1 MAVDWAKLKLFDCV
15 AEAGSFTEG
24 ARRLHMSQPA
34 LSRQIASL
42 EESLGAKLFH
52 RHARGLVLTHEG
64 EQLHE
69 STREVSDRI
78 DRTMMGIEA
87 SRARPTGE
95 VRLATTVSF
104 GSTWLA
110 RQMGDFVELYPDV
123 TVQLI
128 LADEETDLA
137 RREADCAIR
146 FHAPHQSDLIRKA
159 LAPVHYRVCGSPEY
173 LERYGEPQT
182 LDDLAGHRIV
192 SYGPS
197 APTLIRG
204 VNWLSQAGEGSTL
217 HAPVLTI
224 NNIFGILQAVETGV
238 GLAVLPSYL
247 IQFSRRVRVVLP
259 AAPAPMFRT
268 FFCYPSELRRSLR
281 IGVLRDF
288 IAERMTAEALNP
300 ALGPMPGAHS

>member
-1 MAVDWAKLKLFDCV
+1 MPVDWAKLRLFDCV
-15 AEAGSFTEG
+15 AEAGSFTEA

-42 EESLGAKLFH
+42 EETLGAKLFH

-69 STREVSDRI
+69 STREVSERI
-78 DRTMMGIEA
+78 ERTMMGIEA

-110 RQMGDFVELYPDV
+110 RQMGDFLALYPDI
-123 TVQLI
+123 TVQLV

-159 LAPVHYRVCGSPEY
+159 LAPVHYRICGSPDY
-173 LERYGEPQT
+173 LARHGEPKT
-182 LDDLAGHRIV
+182 VADLANHRIV
-192 SYGPS
+192 AYGPT
-197 APTLIRG
+197 APSLIRG
-204 VNWLSQAGEGSTL
+204 VNWLIEPGEAQAA
-217 HAPVLTI
+217 HPPVLTI

-247 IQFSRRVRVVLP
+247 VQFSDKLRVVLP
-259 AAPAPMFRT
+259 DAPAPMFRT
-268 FFCYPSELRRSLR
+268 YFCYPSELRRSLR

-288 IAERMTAEALNP
+288 IAERMTPRALEADTLDH
-300 ALGPMPGAHS
+300 ATAA

>member
-1 MAVDWAKLKLFDCV
+1 MPVDWAKLRLFDTV
-15 AEAGSFTEG
+15 ADAGSFTEA

-34 LSRQIASL
+34 LSRQIAGL
-42 EESLGAKLFH
+42 EESVGAKLFH

-64 EQLHE
+64 EQLHD
-69 STREVSDRI
+69 STRDVSERI
-78 DRTMMGIEA
+78 ERTIMGIEA
-87 SRARPTGE
+87 SRERPTGE

-110 RQMGDFVELYPDV
+110 RHMGEFLALYPDIA
-123 TVQLI
+123 VQLV
-128 LADEETDLA
+128 LADEETDLS

-159 LAPVHYRVCGSPEY
+159 LAPVHYRICGSPAY
-173 LERYGEPQT
+173 FERYGEPT
-182 LDDLAGHRIV
+182 SLEDLAHHRIV
-192 SYGPS
+192 AYGPT
-197 APTLIRG
+197 APSLIRG
-204 VNWLSQAGEGSTL
+204 VNWLTEAGDSGGT

-247 IQFSRRVRVVLP
+247 VQFSDKVRVVLP
-259 AAPAPMFRT
+259 DAPAPMFRT
-268 FFCYPSELRRSLR
+268 YFCYPSELRRSVR

-288 IAERMTAEALNP
+288 LAARMTPRALEE
-300 ALGPMPGAHS
+300 GGD

>member
-1 MAVDWAKLKLFDCV
+1 MPVDWAKLRLFDSV
-15 AEAGSFTEG
+15 AEAGSFTEA

-42 EESLGAKLFH
+42 EATLGAKLFH

-64 EQLHE
+64 EQLHD

-78 DRTMMGIEA
+78 ERTMMGIEA

-110 RQMGDFVELYPDV
+110 RQMADFLALYPDI
-123 TVQLI
+123 TVQLV
-128 LADEETDLA
+128 LSDEETDLA

-146 FHAPHQSDLIRKA
+146 FHAPHQADLIRKA
-159 LAPVHYRVCGSPEY
+159 LAPVHYRICGSPEY

-182 LDDLAGHRIV
+182 LADLASHRIV
-192 SYGPS
+192 AYGPT
-197 APTLIRG
+197 APSLIRG
-204 VNWLSQAGEGSTL
+204 VNWLTEAGDAGAA

-238 GLAVLPSYL
+238 GLAALPNYL
-247 IQFSRRVRVVLP
+247 VQFSSKLRVVLP
-259 AAPAPMFRT
+259 DAPAPMFRT
-268 FFCYPSELRRSLR
+268 YFCYPSELRRSLR
-281 IGVLRDF
+281 IGALRDF
-288 IAERMTAEALNP
+288 IAERMTPRALEAI
-300 ALGPMPGAHS
+300 AHGSTAPG

>member
-1 MAVDWAKLKLFDCV
+1 VPVDWAKLKLFDCV
-15 AEAGSFTEG
+15 SDAGSFTEA

-78 DRTMMGIEA
+78 ERTMMGIEA

-110 RQMGDFVELYPDV
+110 RLMSEFLELYPDI
-123 TVQLI
+123 TVQLV
-128 LADEETDLA
+128 LSDEETNLS

-146 FHAPHQSDLIRKA
+146 FHAPHQSDLVRRA
-159 LAPVHYRVCGSPEY
+159 LAPVNYRICASPAY
-173 LERYGEPQT
+173 LDKHGVPAT
-182 LDDLAGHRIV
+182 LADLARHRIV
-192 SYGPS
+192 AYGPS

-204 VNWLSQAGEGSTL
+204 VNWLVEAGDQGGG

-238 GLAVLPSYL
+238 GIAVLPNYL
-247 IQFSRRVRVVLP
+247 IQFSKQVRVLLP
-259 AAPAPMFRT
+259 DAPAPMFRT
-268 FFCYPSELRRSLR
+268 YFCYPSELRRSLR
-281 IGVLRDF
+281 IGALRDF
-288 IAERMTAEALNP
+288 IAERMTAETLNTDH
-300 ALGPMPGAHS
+300 APGA